1 MSLSLLGDHSCDL
14 FHAYLSDI
22 SFLTTYQI
30 SSGETLISYNSNAQ
44 AVASLTQFLTSQEK
58 NLSSGQRRG
67 YFNLELRLLHHD
79 CCSNLG
85 GNGGKLMKPMKAKE
99 DGQRVITGFGGLA
112 DYRAPIVSLDKKHI
126 REAGFAALLKG
137 PLKQSVSR
145 QPLIHA
151 TDALARARLM
161 FGTGSGGSGGDVV
174 DSTAR
179 VVITI
184 FTQMCN
190 FYGQSYLYPILE
202 SLAEMINSNP
212 PNSPPVL
219 PFDETAKAHDLGIGG
234 YSHELVL
241 VVIYIILH
249 LTSFYFFIIL

>member
-1 MSLSLLGDHSCDL
+1 M
-14 FHAYLSDI
+14 F
-22 SFLTTYQI
+22 SF

-44 AVASLTQFLTSQEK
+44 AVASLTQFLSSQEK

-79 CCSNLG
+79 CCMNLHQ
-85 GNGGKLMKPMKAKE
+85 NGGKLLPPVKSKE
-99 DGQRVITGFGGLA
+99 DGQRIITGFAGLA
-112 DYRAPIVSLDKKHI
+112 DYRAPIVALDKKHI
-126 REAGFAALLKG
+126 KDEGFHALLEG
-137 PLKQSVSR
+137 PLKQSTSR

-151 TDALARARLM
+151 TNALARARLM
-161 FGTGSGGSGGDVV
+161 FGTGSGIGDVI

-202 SLAEMINSNP
+202 SLAEMISTNP
-212 PNSPPVL
+212 PNSPPTL
-219 PFDETAKAHDLGIGG
+219 PFDESTKKSHDLGVGE
-234 YSHELVL
+234 YSFNLFGIHP
-241 VVIYIILH
+241 
-249 LTSFYFFIIL
+249 

>member
-1 MSLSLLGDHSCDL
+1 MPL
-14 FHAYLSDI
+14 FY
-22 SFLTTYQI
+22 I
-30 SSGETLISYNSNAQ
+30 SSGETLISYSSNAQ

-79 CCSNLG
+79 CCVNLDR
-85 GNGGKLMKPMKAKE
+85 NGGKLMRPVKAKD

-112 DYRAPIVSLDKKHI
+112 DYRAPIVGLDKKHI
-126 REAGFAALLKG
+126 KEGGFYALLKG

-151 TDALARARLM
+151 TDALTRARLM
-161 FGTGSGGSGGDVV
+161 FGTGSSGGGGGDVV

-202 SLAEMINSNP
+202 SLADMINSQP
-212 PNSPPVL
+212 PNTPPAL
-219 PFDETAKAHDLGIGG
+219 PFDETAKPHDLGVGK
-234 YSHELVL
+234 YL
-241 VVIYIILH
+241 
-249 LTSFYFFIIL
+249 

>member
-1 MSLSLLGDHSCDL
+1 M
-14 FHAYLSDI
+14 
-22 SFLTTYQI
+22 
-30 SSGETLISYNSNAQ
+30 
-44 AVASLTQFLTSQEK
+44 ASLTQFLTSQEK

-79 CCSNLG
+79 CCVNLDR
-85 GNGGKLMKPMKAKE
+85 NGGKLTKPMKAKE
-99 DGQRVITGFGGLA
+99 DAQRAITGFAGLA
-112 DYRAPIVSLDKKHI
+112 DYRAPIVALDKKLI
-126 REAGFAALLKG
+126 IEGGFYELLQG

-161 FGTGSGGSGGDVV
+161 FGSGFGGDVV

-202 SLAEMINSNP
+202 SLAEMVKSHAPNTP
-212 PNSPPVL
+212 PSL
-219 PFDETAKAHDLGIGG
+219 PFDETAKPNNLGVGK
-234 YSHELVL
+234 SNLLVFTMTISCFL
-241 VVIYIILH
+241 SNETIMTLITCI
-249 LTSFYFFIIL
+249 SFT